1 MKLIGKYLPSD
12 YSDRVSRRIKLEK
25 RLSPQDIFEDMFCNF
40 PKVVEWMMKLRR
52 VLVKPFGLQQGWG
65 GFQNLIT
72 ERSCEEIILS
82 KNDKHLNFWVGIYCS
97 QPENGWQEASVTTV
111 VKFNNLFGRIYF
123 IGIWVFHKLFVKSLF
138 RKALK
143 KINDENLETVYI

>member
-1 MKLIGKYLPSD
+1 M
-12 YSDRVSRRIKLEK
+12 
-25 RLSPQDIFEDMFCNF
+25 
-40 PKVVEWMMKLRR
+40 
-52 VLVKPFGLQQGWG
+52 
-65 GFQNLIT
+65 IT

-123 IGIWVFHKLFVKSLF
+123 IGIWVVHKLFVKSLF